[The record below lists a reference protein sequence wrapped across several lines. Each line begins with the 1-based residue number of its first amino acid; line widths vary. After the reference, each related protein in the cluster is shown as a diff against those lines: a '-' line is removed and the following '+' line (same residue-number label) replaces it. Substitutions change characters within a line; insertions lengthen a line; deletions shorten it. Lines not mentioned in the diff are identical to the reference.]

1 MSLYLFAGVAVTDLA
16 AATAWYEKLFG
27 APPTFLPND
36 TEAVW
41 DLADH
46 RAVFI
51 EQRPEHAG
59 HARHTLFVDDL
70 ETVVAGIAGRGLE
83 PADRETYGNGVRKVS
98 YRDPDGNKIDYGG
111 APF

>member
-16 AATAWYEKLFG
+16 AATAWYTRLFG

-41 DLADH
+41 DLAEH

-51 EQRPEHAG
+51 ELRPEHAG
-59 HARHTLFVDDL
+59 HARHTLFVDNLD
-70 ETVVAGIAGRGLE
+70 ETVAGIAERGLE
-83 PADRETYGNGVRKVS
+83 PADRETYGNGVRKVV
-98 YRDPDGNKIDYGG
+98 YRDPDGNEIDYGG
-111 APF
+111 APL